1 MQALLAIVTTV
12 AGLHGFV
19 TKGPTMPVCRVG
31 VPCTAPAQVTLLF
44 RNTRTARTF
53 RTRSTPK
60 GAYRIILA
68 PGSYTVTTVERIGIG
83 RGLTPRAV
91 HVRTHHNDR
100 LDFTIDTGIR

>member
-60 GAYRIILA
+60 GATASSSHRV
-68 PGSYTVTTVERIGIG
+68 PTPSPPSNGSGS
-83 RGLTPRAV
+83 PRPPPARRPRPHA
-91 HVRTHHNDR
+91 HVDR